1 MQVFGLKKILALSF
15 VSLILF
21 GCMGIG
27 TTPIEELSDNPS
39 TYVGKEVHVTGT
51 VENTMKIGTLSG
63 YTLTDDDGN
72 SVRVSS
78 KALPAEGSKLTV
90 SGVFLKDS
98 LFGYYIQVAD

>member
-1 MQVFGLKKILALSF
+1 MAFAFI
-15 VSLILF
+15 SLLLF
-21 GCMGIG
+21 GCMGLG
-27 TTPIEELSDNPS
+27 TTPVKDLANNPAE
-39 TYVGKEVHVTGT
+39 YVGKEVHVTGT
-51 VENTMKIGTLSG
+51 VENTIKLGTLSG
-63 YTLTDDDGN
+63 YSLTDDDGN